1 MTCIRHECH
10 RSWRSCLSRTAPLII
25 AVVTLVFGFLLQGA
39 AFAEHELSDG
49 YYTLVD
55 EADNEIFHTAIVLLP
70 GDVFIDEDNSTY
82 EVVTIDGQ
90 TARARLSK
98 AATLDNREE
107 ATGGSTVSQ
116 LSGIVESISRSISQL
131 FLAGQQQTGKTVV
144 LYNTHS
150 DESYAPSSGTS
161 TKDWGDV
168 YKVAA
173 AFEQALKKHG
183 LDVVRSTDNHN
194 PHDGGAYTRS
204 RRTLAR
210 LLKERPVAAFD
221 IHRDAVPPE
230 VYRATVQG
238 EDVTRITLVIGQQN
252 QTRGQNLTFAKKL
265 KSAADSK
272 APGLIK
278 GILWAQ
284 GNYNQDMLPRASL
297 MEVGAHTN
305 NLEEAERAVGIF
317 ASAVVP
323 IILSAE
329 SASGLQQGS
338 PGRSL
343 AWIVGII
350 IVGSVCYV
358 LINSRRRQRQ

>member
-1 MTCIRHECH
+1 
-10 RSWRSCLSRTAPLII
+10 L
-25 AVVTLVFGFLLQGA
+25 LLQGA
-39 AFAEHELSDG
+39 AFAEHELGEG

-55 EADNEIFHTAIVLLP
+55 EANNEIFHTAIVLLP
-70 GDVFIDEDNSTY
+70 GDVFINEDNSAY
-82 EVVTIDGQ
+82 EVVRIDGQ
-90 TARARLSK
+90 TARARFTE
-98 AATLDNREE
+98 AVALDNGHE
-107 ATGGSTVSQ
+107 ASGESMVSV
-116 LSGIVESISRSISQL
+116 LSGIVGSISRSISQL

-204 RRTLAR
+204 RRTLAQ
-210 LLKERPVAAFD
+210 LMKERPVAAFD
-221 IHRDAVPPE
+221 VHRDAVPAE
-230 VYRATVQG
+230 AYRASVQG
-238 EDVTRITLVIGQQN
+238 EDVTKITLVIGQQN
-252 QTRGQNLTFAKKL
+252 QTRGQNLSFAKKL
-265 KSAADSK
+265 KSAADSN

-284 GNYNQDMLPRASL
+284 GNYNQDMLPRAAL

-305 NLEEAERAVGIF
+305 SLEEAERAVGIF
-317 ASAVVP
+317 ASAVAP
-323 IILSAE
+323 IISTAE
-329 SASGLQQGS
+329 SVSGLQQGS
-338 PGRSL
+338 PGRSIV
-343 AWIVGII
+343 WVVGII
-350 IVGSVCYV
+350 IVGSVGYV

>member
-1 MTCIRHECH
+1 M
-10 RSWRSCLSRTAPLII
+10 
-25 AVVTLVFGFLLQGA
+25 
-39 AFAEHELSDG
+39 
-49 YYTLVD
+49 
-55 EADNEIFHTAIVLLP
+55 
-70 GDVFIDEDNSTY
+70 
-82 EVVTIDGQ
+82 
-90 TARARLSK
+90 
-98 AATLDNREE
+98 
-107 ATGGSTVSQ
+107 
-116 LSGIVESISRSISQL
+116 
-131 FLAGQQQTGKTVV
+131 

-230 VYRATVQG
+230 VYRASVQG

-272 APGLIK
+272 APGPVSYTHLDVYKRQKSDSQGLTI
-278 GILWAQ
+278 GDVFGDILK
-284 GNYNQDMLPRASL
+284 
-297 MEVGAHTN
+297 
-305 NLEEAERAVGIF
+305 
-317 ASAVVP
+317 
-323 IILSAE
+323 
-329 SASGLQQGS
+329 
-338 PGRSL
+338 
-343 AWIVGII
+343 
-350 IVGSVCYV
+350 
-358 LINSRRRQRQ
+358 NSQE

>member
-1 MTCIRHECH
+1 MTGTGHEYHSIR
-10 RSWRSCLSRTAPLII
+10 RSRVLRVALIVAI
-25 AVVTLVFGFLLQGA
+25 VSLACGLLFQGTL
-39 AFAEHELSDG
+39 FAEDELSEG

-55 EADNEIFHTAIVLLP
+55 EDENAVFHTALVLSP
-70 GDVFIDEDNSTY
+70 GDMFINEDNRTY
-82 EVVTIDGQ
+82 EVVRIHEQ
-90 TARARLSK
+90 TAYARFTETT
-98 AATLDNREE
+98 TLDEGHE
-107 ATGGSTVSQ
+107 AFGDGITSL
-116 LSGIVESISRSISQL
+116 LSGVARSLSQM
-131 FLAGQQQTGKTVV
+131 FFAEQKPAERTVV

-150 DESYAPSSGTS
+150 DESYEPSSGSS

-173 AFEQALKKHG
+173 AFEQALKKQG
-183 LDVVRSTDNHN
+183 FDVVRATDNHN
-194 PHDGGAYTRS
+194 PHDGGAYARS
-204 RRTLAR
+204 RRTLAK
-210 LLKERPVAAFD
+210 LLKQQPTAAFD

-230 VYRATVQG
+230 AYRATVLG
-238 EDVTRITLVIGQQN
+238 EEVTKITLVIGQQN